1 LSLNSLSGLRRK
13 IFTYARVG
21 KLWKALSASDPE
33 LSKVLVALGHEKR
46 RRIVRLLGERGAL
59 SVSELKR
66 EMKISTGSLYHN
78 ISLLGDLVGQ
88 EKDRKYVLTERGRRV
103 NELLNSGVLSETREP
118 FGGRLRGLADF
129 LIPRW
134 FFLSL
139 AESKFAMIA
148 IMTMVLVGGAFL
160 AYPTNSTIVLLM
172 VERTNSNQI
181 LQSLS
186 LPISW
191 LVVSSILLAVFARR
205 DFTSQSSRSF
215 ISSSAISYIPQVLYL
230 VLEASFRGTVI
241 GSPILFDVASLL
253 FSGLGVCMLSAA
265 LSVNLKVPT
274 RSALIAC
281 FVVFYVS
288 SVLSTLGRG
297 A

>member
-1 LSLNSLSGLRRK
+1 MSLNSLSGLRRK

-21 KLWKALSASDPE
+21 ELWKALSASDPE

-103 NELLNSGVLSETREP
+103 NELLNSGVLSEAREP

-191 LVVSSILLAVFARR
+191 LVVSTILLAVFARR

-230 VLEASFRGTVI
+230 VLEASLRGTVI

-281 FVVFYVS
+281 FVIFYVS

>member
-103 NELLNSGVLSETREP
+103 NELLNSGVLSEAREP

>member
-1 LSLNSLSGLRRK
+1 MSLNSLSGLRRK

-103 NELLNSGVLSETREP
+103 NELLNSGVLSEAREP

-191 LVVSSILLAVFARR
+191 LVVSTILLAVFARR